1 MTMVVAA
8 MMLLILKFKIWRPMH
23 PMIVGQVKP
32 QKIFLG
38 NVFLQYDF
46 ECINFLSKPNDE
58 KCMKQNHGSDW
69 SGDDWD
75 DGSGS
80 GLSDCKYCIR
90 MTTLS
95 NLEFI

>member
-1 MTMVVAA
+1 MMMVVVV
-8 MMLLILKFKIWRPMH
+8 MMLLILKFKIWLPMR
-23 PMIVGQVKP
+23 PMIVDQVKP

-38 NVFLQYDF
+38 NVFLKCDF

-58 KCMKQNHGSDW
+58 KCMKGHQGSDW

-80 GLSDCKYCIR
+80 GLSDCEYFLK
-90 MTTLS
+90 
-95 NLEFI
+95 